1 MVPNRRVLSRNRRR
15 RNEDKVFKMK
25 TGKTVFSKNKVIEE
39 RVLKQDY
46 RKLYTFEDLTKWI
59 EWGLRKN
66 VIKKSNKKEDIELL
80 MKWIDLLGRKSFD
93 LQL

>member
-1 MVPNRRVLSRNRRR
+1 MYDSNIVLNKSRRR

-25 TGKTVFSKNKVIEE
+25 TGKSVFSANKVIEE

-66 VIKKSNKKEDIELL
+66 IIKKSNKKEDIELL

-93 LQL
+93 L

>member
-1 MVPNRRVLSRNRRR
+1 MYDSSRVLNRNRKRL
-15 RNEDKVFKMK
+15 NEDKVFKLK
-25 TGKTVFSKNKVIEE
+25 TGKTVFSTDKVIEE

-66 VIKKSNKKEDIELL
+66 IIQKSNKKEDIELL

-93 LQL
+93 L

>member
-1 MVPNRRVLSRNRRR
+1 MYDSNIVLNRNRRK

-25 TGKTVFSKNKVIEE
+25 TGKSVFSTNKVIEE

-66 VIKKSNKKEDIELL
+66 IIKKSNKKEDIEVL

-93 LQL
+93 L

>member
-1 MVPNRRVLSRNRRR
+1 MYDSSRVLRRNRNR

-25 TGKTVFSKNKVIEE
+25 TGKTVFSTDKVIEE

-66 VIKKSNKKEDIELL
+66 IIQKSNKKEDIELL

-93 LQL
+93 L

>member
-1 MVPNRRVLSRNRRR
+1 MYDSNKILNKRRFRD
-15 RNEDKVFKMK
+15 EDFKLTSGKK
-25 TGKTVFSKNKVIEE
+25 TFSSNKVIEE

-66 VIKKSNKKEDIELL
+66 IIKKSNKKEDIELL
-80 MKWIDLLGRKSFD
+80 MKWIDLLGRKSFH
-93 LQL
+93 L

>member
-1 MVPNRRVLSRNRRR
+1 MYNSDLVLRRNRKRR
-15 RNEDKVFKMK
+15 FRDEDFNMK
-25 TGKTVFSKNKVIEE
+25 TGKKVFSNDEVIKE

-66 VIKKSNKKEDIELL
+66 IIKKSNKKEDIELL

-93 LQL
+93 L